1 MEPIKRATG
10 TTRLTDAAIR
20 AWLRKPL
27 PDALHDGGGL
37 YLRRR
42 ADGAFWTLR
51 QVNATTGARTWAALF
66 PNVSYPTATLGEARR
81 KASEARLAAAARP
94 TGRAKVKGSPQ
105 LPVSITSTATT
116 SPSSSLPRSTSTPMR
131 TWDLNAANWRT
142 GSLPM

>member
-94 TGRAKVKGSPQ
+94 TDIVRDRRAT
-105 LPVSITSTATT
+105 LAAARAEAAAAE
-116 SPSSSLPRSTSTPMR
+116 LNRSERSQFGNC
-131 TWDLNAANWRT
+131 LNAGRQTN
-142 GSLPM
+142 